1 MTTNFNKI
9 KPNIVHLDINSCFA
23 TVEQQANPLLRGK
36 PVAVAAYNSPSG
48 CILAAS
54 IEAKKLG
61 IRTGMKVY
69 DGKLIYPKLIV
80 LTPDPPKYRKV
91 HKMLYNLLCE
101 YSEKVIPKSIDEFVF
116 ALPLK
121 VEPLKVCGEIK
132 KRIKQEIGEYI
143 TVSIGISTNSYLAK
157 IASNFQKPDGLVE
170 INKKNR
176 LKIFAK
182 LKLTDLTGIKQAN
195 EARLRIV
202 GIKTVLDFYNSPIW
216 RLRLA
221 FGGIVGY
228 YWHLNLHGL
237 EVNTFESK
245 RSTFGNSYAPPFNK
259 AHLKLEILSKLCQK
273 TGSRLRNAGFVAN
286 GIHLSISY
294 RDGSYWHKSAKTK
307 RAIFESG
314 DIYKE
319 AVNLLNKSMSSSLP
333 RVLAVNVFNLT
344 SSDNLQLDIF
354 GYEIKKS
361 HLVGVM
367 DLINKKWGL
376 YTIYP
381 ARMTND
387 PTVVQD
393 RISFGQS

>member
-1 MTTNFNKI
+1 MMI
-9 KPNIVHLDINSCFA
+9 HLDINSCFA
-23 TVEQQANPLLRGK
+23 TIEQQANPLLRGK
-36 PVAVAAYNSPSG
+36 PIVVAAYHSSNG

-69 DGKLIYPKLIV
+69 DGKLIYSKLIV

-91 HKMLYNLLCE
+91 HKMLYKLLCD
-101 YSEKVIPKSIDEFVF
+101 YSEKVVPKSIDEFVF

-121 VEPLKVCGEIK
+121 VEPLKVGKEIK
-132 KRIKQEIGEYI
+132 ERIKQEVGEYI
-143 TVSIGISTNSYLAK
+143 TVSIGISSNSYLAK
-157 IASNFQKPDGLVE
+157 IASNLKKPDGLVE
-170 INKKNR
+170 INKNNR

-182 LKLTDLTGIKQAN
+182 LKLTDLTGIKRAN
-195 EARLRIV
+195 EARLRSV
-202 GIKTVLDFYNSPIW
+202 GIKTVLDFYNSPVW
-216 RLRLA
+216 KLRLA

-228 YWHLNLHGL
+228 YWYINLHGF
-237 EVNTFESK
+237 EVNNFGSK
-245 RSTFGNSYAPPFNK
+245 RSTFGNSYAPPVNK

-273 TGSRLRNAGFVAN
+273 TGSRLRNAGYIAN

-294 RDGSYWHKSAKTK
+294 RDGSYWHKSTKTK

-319 AVNLLNKSMSSSLP
+319 AVNLLNKSASTSLP
-333 RVLAVNVFNLT
+333 RILAVNVYNLT

-354 GYEIKKS
+354 GQEIKKS
-361 HLVGVM
+361 HLAGVM
-367 DLINKKWGL
+367 DLINKKWGS

-393 RISFGQS
+393 RISFGQL